1 MPRLVSSTASAFSL
15 LLLAALPALG
25 QQQAGKPSA
34 AANTLTAAE
43 QKAGWKLLFD
53 GTTTAGWRG
62 YKSQTL
68 PPQWHAEDGTLTK
81 NKPAE
86 DIITTDKYANFDLQV
101 DWKIAPKGNAGIF
114 YRGTEEYD
122 HIYWSGPEYQLLD
135 DKGHPDGKS
144 RLTSAASA
152 YAVYPSPKGYLHP
165 AGHWNH
171 TRILVRGD
179 HVEHWLNGH
188 KMVTYTL
195 GGPDWTAR
203 VKKSKFAAYPD
214 YGKASEGYIGLQ
226 GDHDGALALRNI
238 KIKVLP

>member
-1 MPRLVSSTASAFSL
+1 MHRSSIRLATLAL
-15 LLLAALPALG
+15 LLVATSVSA
-25 QQQAGKPSA
+25 QQQPAVKQQGHA
-34 AANTLTAAE
+34 INTLTEAE
-43 QKAGWKLLFD
+43 KAAGWRLLFD
-53 GTTTAGWRG
+53 GQTTNGWRG
-62 YKSQTL
+62 YKSQTV
-68 PPQWHAEDGTLTK
+68 PVAWHVAHGALAKDTGTADL
-81 NKPAE
+81 
-86 DIITTDKYANFDLQV
+86 ITTDKYANFDLQL

-135 DKGHPDGKS
+135 DKGHVDGKY
-144 RLTSAASA
+144 RLTAAGSD

-171 TRILVRGD
+171 TRILVNGN

-188 KMVTYTL
+188 KVVSYEL
-195 GGPDWTAR
+195 GSPDWQAR
-203 VKKSKFAAYPD
+203 VKKSKFAMFPN
-214 YGKASEGYIGLQ
+214 YGKATTGYIGIQ